1 MDYVVSRRQIKDL
14 AFKYF
19 DRIWGDVL
27 PKVGKNYTYVFAD
40 STGRGRIGFN
50 KSIQYDR
57 AYLILEDDVANFLN
71 ILPIEK
77 KDFATLFT
85 NWMNQK
91 FGLGDVKRITAVPQ
105 ERLAHM
111 NLCVPPYCRK

>member
-57 AYLILEDDVANFLN
+57 AYLILEDDCFPTLDFQKLYFFRLFNFQIFLRSIN
-71 ILPIEK
+71 SM
-77 KDFATLFT
+77 F
-85 NWMNQK
+85 
-91 FGLGDVKRITAVPQ
+91 KRKS
-105 ERLAHM
+105 ERSYHH
-111 NLCVPPYCRK
+111 RGFQT